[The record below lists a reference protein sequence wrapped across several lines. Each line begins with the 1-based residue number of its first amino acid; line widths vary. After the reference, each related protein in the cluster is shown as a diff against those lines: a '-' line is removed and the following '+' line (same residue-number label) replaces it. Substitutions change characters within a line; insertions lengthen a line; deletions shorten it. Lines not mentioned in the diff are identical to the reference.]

1 MNYKL
6 ADLIDLQLCQSFLD
20 KLNELFSFPF
30 AIVDNTGRILTENPW
45 QDVCRIYHSVN
56 PETAGRCRRV
66 NNAISAPGPEKEDG
80 SFTYKCPNGLIEIF
94 IPIVINGQEMGHFIS
109 GQFSLATPD
118 TERFSAQAEIF
129 GFDREEYLGA
139 LSKVP
144 VWPKEKVDQFIPM
157 IKGFTDI
164 LASTGLRNLQEKEAR
179 RNAEKSE
186 ERYRILTESMKDVVW
201 VLDTE
206 TLFFR
211 YVSPSVQNL
220 RGYTAEE
227 VMSQP
232 VKAAFLPE
240 DFPLIAEGLRLRLK
254 DFADKKINGETYF
267 TDEVRQPCKDGSW
280 VMTEVITNYY
290 VNPETGRIE
299 LRGVTRDITP
309 RKRIEDKLETL
320 VERYNLAIRAG
331 RFGIWDWDVTNNKIV
346 WDKRMYEI
354 YEISKQS
361 PCIPYDT
368 WAKMVHPQDL
378 ANAELESRRSLES
391 GVDYDSEFRIVTP
404 NGATRY
410 IKALGQVLRDRSGNA
425 VRMTGINVDITDS
438 RMAEEERRQNDRL
451 FSTAFKWSPVALS
464 ISSTID
470 NKFVDVNET
479 FLKDTGYT
487 REEVLGKTSKE
498 LGFFAEYRDRVR
510 LVEKVRANGYV
521 YGQECRF
528 RKKSGEIMSCLISL
542 TNVTLQGQLFLLSTI
557 IDITDRKIV
566 EKDLLVAKERAEES
580 DRLKT
585 AFLAN
590 MSHEIRTPMNGILGF
605 AELLREEGIDN
616 EDREKFVSIIN
627 KNSHH
632 LLTVINDI
640 IDVAKIDSNQLMI
653 SKVTFNLN
661 QMLDRLFTSFD
672 NERVRM
678 EKQGLRL
685 SVKKW
690 LEDDQSYILCDD
702 VRLQQIL
709 NNLLG
714 NALKFTREGLIEF
727 GYRCE
732 PDYILFFVSDTGKGI
747 ARDKQ
752 EVIFERF
759 RQEEETHT
767 RDFGGTGLGLSISKG
782 IVELLEGKMW
792 VESEEGKGSTFYF
805 TLPLGILRNGALSQT
820 VVKNEKRQF
829 DFTNKNIL
837 VAEDIFE
844 NFELI
849 RIMLKGTNA
858 NVLYAADGKQAVEAC
873 RNDHVIDA
881 VLMDIRMPV
890 MNGIEATREIRKF
903 RMDLPII
910 ALTAYAFAE
919 DRTRCLEAGCS
930 DFLTKPLDKS
940 AMLEMFRVLFS

>member
-6 ADLIDLQLCQSFLD
+6 EDLIDLRLCQSFLD
-20 KLNELFSFPF
+20 KLNDLFSFPF
-30 AIVDNTGRILTENPW
+30 AIVDNTGRILTENTW
-45 QDVCRIYHSVN
+45 QDVCRIYHSVH
-56 PETAGRCRRV
+56 PDAAGKCRRV
-66 NNAISAPGPEKEDG
+66 TNVASATGEPDDG
-80 SFTYKCPNGLIEIF
+80 LFIYRCPNGLIEIF
-94 IPIVINGQEMGHFIS
+94 IPIMINGVEMGHFVS
-109 GQFSLATPD
+109 GQFSMSVPD
-118 TERFSAQAEIF
+118 PAKFAAQAEKF
-129 GFDREEYLGA
+129 GFDKDQYLGS

-144 VWPKEKVDQFIPM
+144 VWSKEKVDQFIPM

-164 LASTGLRNLQEKEAR
+164 LSSTGLRNLQEKVAR
-179 RNAEKSE
+179 SNAENSE

-211 YVSPSVQNL
+211 YVSPSVKNL
-220 RGYTAEE
+220 RGYTVEE
-227 VMSQP
+227 VLNSP
-232 VKAAFLPE
+232 VAEAFLPE
-240 DFPLIAEGLRLRLK
+240 DFPFIVEGLRLRLK
-254 DFADKKINGETYF
+254 DFAAKRITEETYF
-267 TDEVRQPCKDGSW
+267 TDEVRQPCKNGSW

-290 VNPETGRIE
+290 INPETGHVE

-309 RKRIEDKLETL
+309 RKKVEEKLESL
-320 VERYNLAIRAG
+320 VERYNLAIKAG
-331 RFGIWDWDVTNNKIV
+331 RFGIWDWDVINDKIV

-354 YEISKQS
+354 YEIRKDSQF
-361 PCIPYDT
+361 IPYGI

-378 ANAELESRRSLES
+378 ATAERESKRALE
-391 GVDYDSEFRIVTP
+391 GGGDYDSEFRIVTP
-404 NGATRY
+404 NGNTRY
-410 IKALGQVLRDRSGNA
+410 IKALGQVLRDPSGSA
-425 VRMTGINVDITDS
+425 VRMTGINVDITD
-438 RMAEEERRQNDRL
+438 AWIAGETRRQSDRL

-479 FLKDTGYT
+479 FIRDTGYT

-498 LGFFAEYRDRVR
+498 LGLFADYRDRVR
-510 LVEKVRANGYV
+510 LVEKVRAQGYV

-542 TNVTLQGQLFLLSTI
+542 TNVTLQGQLYLLSTI
-557 IDITDRKIV
+557 IDITDRKNA

-605 AELLREEGIDN
+605 SELLKEEGVSP
-616 EDREKFVSIIN
+616 EDRQKFISIIT

-632 LLTVINDI
+632 LLTMINDI
-640 IDVAKIDSNQLMI
+640 IDVAKIDSNQLTI

-661 QMLDRLFTSFD
+661 QLLDRLFTSFD
-672 NERVRM
+672 NERLRM
-678 EKQGLRL
+678 GKNRLRFK
-685 SVKKW
+685 VTKG

-714 NALKFTREGLIEF
+714 NALKFTKEGMIVF
-727 GYRCE
+727 GYSFETDC
-732 PDYILFFVSDTGKGI
+732 ILFYVRDTGKGI

-752 EVIFERF
+752 EIIFERF

-782 IVELLEGKMW
+782 IVELLEGRMW
-792 VESEEGKGSTFYF
+792 VDSEEGKGSTFYF
-805 TLPLGILRNGALSQT
+805 TLPLGILRNGAVSQT
-820 VVKNEKRQF
+820 MVKNETRQF
-829 DFTNKNIL
+829 DFSNKNIL

-858 NVLYAADGKQAVEAC
+858 NVLYAADGLQAVEAC

-903 RMDLPII
+903 RTDLPII
-910 ALTAYAFAE
+910 ALTAYAFTE

-940 AMLEMFRVLFS
+940 AMLEMFRALFS